1 MPWAGAARP
10 RPRRSPLVRPTG
22 RGQPMAQRLVSIS
35 RDRADRFSGASVH
48 RTNVQVIAD
57 RRRTERRQRN
67 VPASIE
73 RRRGDRR
80 RVNIDN
86 YLRHVGWVEVPA
98 ARTPRQAS
106 AVRAPQQLL
115 EGSVPGALRLDPGR
129 PRVLSRLLPLVQHRA
144 PATSLARLL
153 DRQGRRE
160 EARRVIPPEIYG
172 WFTEGFDTADL
183 CDAKKLLDQL
193 SPASA

>member
-1 MPWAGAARP
+1 M
-10 RPRRSPLVRPTG
+10 G

-35 RDRADRFSGASVH
+35 RDRADRFSQGIRSSHERPSNRGSPTHGAESA
-48 RTNVQVIAD
+48 QCASLD
-57 RRRTERRQRN
+57 R
-67 VPASIE
+67 A
-73 RRRGDRR
+73 RRGDRR

-160 EARRVIPPEIYG
+160 EARRAIPPEIYG